1 MSDSGTAANGTT
13 ANGIAPTGTTS
24 SGTASTGTASNG
36 NGTAA
41 NESTAPKG
49 QTASTT
55 KANITS
61 LAHLHA
67 AGQGYGMY
75 RPENRRGAIRDR
87 VLAIVTAHLMR
98 RLVRVRTRDR

>member
-1 MSDSGTAANGTT
+1 MSGSCTAADGTI
-13 ANGIAPTGTTS
+13 ANETTS

-49 QTASTT
+49 ETASTT

-67 AGQGYGMY
+67 AGQGYGIC
-75 RPENRRGAIRDR
+75 RPENRRRAISQPSADYRDGTFDEK
-87 VLAIVTAHLMR
+87 VGTGENEEG
-98 RLVRVRTRDR
+98 